1 MEFTFTPEKIHLDK
15 ELRSLDEFVLSF
27 IRYLDETGI
36 QYVIISGYVILFFG
50 RERNTEDVDL
60 FVENL
65 SREKFS
71 GFWKSLTP
79 EFECLNA
86 TNPDSAFDMFSEGI
100 ALRFHKKGSFIP
112 NIEFKPMK
120 NPLDVYSLENRV
132 KVECNGKTLYF
143 SPLELQVAFKIELG
157 SEKDIEDARFLY
169 KLFKDYL
176 DKKLLKEML
185 AKLYISNNQFEKVIG
200 ETFE

>member
-1 MEFTFTPEKIHLDK
+1 M
-15 ELRSLDEFVLSF
+15 
-27 IRYLDETGI
+27 
-36 QYVIISGYVILFFG
+36 
-50 RERNTEDVDL
+50 
-60 FVENL
+60 ENL
-65 SREKFS
+65 AREKFS
-71 GFWKSLTP
+71 GLWKSLTP